1 MNRIDSHKLMFHNER
16 VLSWKNGY
24 HIYPVYIEMSPTS
37 LCNYKCSFCALDFI
51 KRGKSICLD
60 SAKKSIDEMAKL
72 GVKSIMF
79 AGEGEPLLNPA
90 FIGMSFYAKTQGID
104 IALTTNGSML
114 TSDVSY
120 ELLPIM
126 SWIKISFNSIVPS
139 TFSKVS
145 GLDIKAGKRILA
157 QTVINIYDAIEIR
170 NKMKHS
176 CNIGVQML
184 ALEENAMDV
193 EFTAL
198 MMKELGVDYFVIKQY
213 SQHPA
218 SLHECKKSSFSFN
231 FCKYLEDKNF
241 KIIIRDEL
249 IEKNYDKCHALSFW
263 SYIASDGNVWA
274 CSAHMPDERFIMGN
288 IYKQEMK
295 DIWSKVNY
303 ERVQSSI
310 DINQCRIGC
319 RMDKCNRYLHE
330 IVHPSKHVNFV

>member
-1 MNRIDSHKLMFHNER
+1 MFHQER
-16 VLSWKNGY
+16 VLEWKNGH

-104 IALTTNGSML
+104 IALTTNGSMM
-114 TSDVSY
+114 SEDVSY

-126 SWIKISFNSIVPS
+126 SWIKVSLNSIVPS
-139 TFSKVS
+139 TFSKMS
-145 GLDIKAGKRILA
+145 GLDLMAGKVVLA
-157 QTVINIYDAIEIR
+157 YVVANIHKAVTIR
-170 NKMKHS
+170 NKLKHS
-176 CNIGVQML
+176 CSIGVQML
-184 ALEENAMDV
+184 ALEDNMNDI
-193 EFTAL
+193 EFTAKI
-198 MMKELGVDYFVIKQY
+198 MKELGVDYFVIKQY
-213 SQHPA
+213 SKHPA
-218 SLHECKKSSFSFN
+218 SVNNLSDKYYGEIYKHAVHVSSSLSDN
-231 FCKYLEDKNF
+231 NF
-241 KIIIRDEL
+241 KVVVRDKVSERS
-249 IEKNYDKCHALSFW
+249 YDICHALPFW
-263 SYIASDGNVWA
+263 SYVASDGNVWA

-295 DIWSKVNY
+295 DIWSKINY

-319 RMDKCNRYLHE
+319 RMDKCNQYLHE